1 MRFDVKTTLKIK
13 GMHCESCKLLIE
25 DICKE
30 TKGVKSCT
38 VDFKKGTAVVE
49 HDGADIKLIKKE
61 IEKVGKYKVV
71 I

>member
-1 MRFDVKTTLKIK
+1 VKTTLKIK

-38 VDFKKGTAVVE
+38 VDFKSGTAVVE